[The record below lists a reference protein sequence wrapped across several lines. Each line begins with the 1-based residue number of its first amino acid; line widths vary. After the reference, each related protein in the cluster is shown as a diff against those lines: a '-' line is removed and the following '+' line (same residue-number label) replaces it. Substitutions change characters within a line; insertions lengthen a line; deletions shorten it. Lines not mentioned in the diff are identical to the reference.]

1 MCSLASPTHPLNS
14 YPAMKTIPLRLLLV
28 GMLVLAFA
36 SPSALAQRQLG
47 KKKGPV
53 SKLYVAETKG
63 QTEIQNGDKIYTIR
77 QATAFDAPGTV
88 IETKAESHDTLVYS
102 NGTGLFVGENTRV
115 EINHFSQEPFRA
127 NRNQLDSPY
136 EPSVSQSDVFIS
148 RGAVG
153 LCTNQLI
160 SGSAMLYS
168 TPLAMINIRG
178 GRLVI
183 EAAATETIIDLLE
196 GDLTVRHGPKDVSGQ
211 ILRAGERATVRPAA
225 GPGLDPVITIEPIPR
240 SALARDDDRT
250 AMACNAR
257 KSVTFEAIEKLADA
271 GLEQAGTAGRPS
283 EGEAAGA
290 AALQEIVAK
299 PTVPQNPPTNI
310 VISPDRLPGT

>member
-1 MCSLASPTHPLNS
+1 
-14 YPAMKTIPLRLLLV
+14 MKTIPLRLLLV
-28 GMLVLAFA
+28 GMLVLAVA
-36 SPSALAQRQLG
+36 SPTALAQRQLG

-88 IETKAESHDTLVYS
+88 IETKADSHDTLVYS
-102 NGTGLFVGENTRV
+102 NGTGMFVGENTRI

-127 NRNQLDSPY
+127 NRNNQLDSPY
-136 EPSVSQSDVFIS
+136 EPSVSQSEVFIS

-153 LCTNQLI
+153 LCTSQLI

-168 TPLAMINIRG
+168 TPLATINIRG

-183 EAAATETIIDLLE
+183 EASATETIIDLLE

-211 ILRAGERATVRPAA
+211 ILRAGERATVRRAA
-225 GPGLDPVITIEPIPR
+225 APGLDPVITIEPIPR
-240 SALARDDDRT
+240 SALVVADDRT

-271 GLEQAGTAGRPS
+271 GLEQAGSAGSPV

-290 AALQEIVAK
+290 GAPQEIVAK

>member
-1 MCSLASPTHPLNS
+1 
-14 YPAMKTIPLRLLLV
+14 MKTIPLRLLLMS
-28 GMLVLAFA
+28 MLVLAIA
-36 SPSALAQRQLG
+36 APSALAQRQLG

-63 QTEIQNGDKIYTIR
+63 ETEIQNGGKIYTVR

-88 IETKAESHDTLVYS
+88 IETKANSHDALVYS
-102 NGTGLFVGENTRV
+102 NGTGLFVDASTRV
-115 EINHFSQEPFRA
+115 EINRFTQEPFRA
-127 NRNQLDSPY
+127 NRNNQLDSPY
-136 EPSVSQSDVFIS
+136 EPSVSQSDVFVS
-148 RGAVG
+148 RGTVG
-153 LCTNQLI
+153 ICTSQLI
-160 SGSAMLYS
+160 SGSAMLYN
-168 TPLAMINIRG
+168 TPFASINIRG

-183 EAAATETIIDLLE
+183 ESNADETIVDLLE
-196 GDLTVRHGPKDVSGQ
+196 GDLTVRHGTKDVSGQ
-211 ILRAGERATVRPAA
+211 ILRAGERATIRPA

-240 SALARDDDRT
+240 SVLGRDDDRT

-257 KSVTFEAIEKLADA
+257 KSVTFEAIEKLAA
-271 GLEQAGTAGRPS
+271 GGPS

-290 AALQEIVAK
+290 AAPQEIVAK

>member
-1 MCSLASPTHPLNS
+1 
-14 YPAMKTIPLRLLLV
+14 MKTIPLRLLLV
-28 GMLVLAFA
+28 GMLVLAVA
-36 SPSALAQRQLG
+36 PPTALAQRQLG

-63 QTEIQNGDKIYTIR
+63 ETEIQNGDKIYAIR

-148 RGAVG
+148 RGAIG
-153 LCTNQLI
+153 LCTSQLI

-168 TPLAMINIRG
+168 TPLATINIRG

-183 EAAATETIIDLLE
+183 EATAKETIIDLLE

-211 ILRAGERATVRPAA
+211 ILRAGERATVQP
-225 GPGLDPVITIEPIPR
+225 GGSGLDPVITIEPIPR

-271 GLEQAGTAGRPS
+271 GLEQASAARGPS

-290 AALQEIVAK
+290 AAPQEIVAK

>member
-1 MCSLASPTHPLNS
+1 MKKHPF
-14 YPAMKTIPLRLLLV
+14 LLL
-28 GMLVLAFA
+28 MLSALGLAVA
-36 SPSALAQRQLG
+36 VPSALAQRQLG

-63 QTEIQNGDKIYTIR
+63 VTEVQNGDKIYTVR

-88 IETKAESHDTLVYS
+88 IETKADSHDTLVYS
-102 NGTGLFVGENTRV
+102 NGTGMYVDESTRL
-115 EINHFSQEPFRA
+115 EINRFNQEPFRA
-127 NRNQLDSPY
+127 NHNNQLDSPY
-136 EPSVSQSDVFIS
+136 EPSVSQSDVFLS
-148 RGAVG
+148 HGAVG
-153 LCTNQLI
+153 ICTSQLL
-160 SGSAMLYS
+160 SGSAMLYT
-168 TPLAMINIRG
+168 TPLASINIRG

-183 EAAATETIIDLLE
+183 ESTPTETTVDLLE
-196 GDLTVRHGPKDVSGQ
+196 GDLTVRRGEKDIGGQ
-211 ILRAGERATVRPAA
+211 ILRPGERATIRPPA
-225 GPGLDPVITIEPIPR
+225 GPGQDPVITIEPIPR

-271 GLEQAGTAGRPS
+271 GLEQGGAS

-290 AALQEIVAK
+290 GDPQVIVAK

-310 VISPDRLPGT
+310 VVSPDRLPGT